1 VKRSVTEGERPLRE
15 AIGLY
20 DEYTHG
26 AMPRREFLARLA
38 RLAGSAAAASLLL
51 PVLENRYAVAAT
63 VAADDPALETGRE
76 RFEAPGG
83 GVDSYVAHARAGG
96 AKRPAVVVIH
106 ENRGLNAHIEDV
118 ARRVA
123 LAGFLAIAPD
133 ALTASGGTPA
143 NEDEARRLI
152 GELDRERAMGI
163 YLSAVEYA
171 ESHPRG
177 SGKAGC
183 VGFCWGGGM
192 SGRLAA
198 NSKALGAAVVFYGM
212 PPSPEEAS
220 RVRVPLLLHY
230 AGLDARINA
239 AVPAFEQALKAARA
253 RYQLYTYDGVDHA
266 FHNDTSAAR
275 YNAEAARLAWQ
286 RTVEFLTK
294 ELA

>member
-1 VKRSVTEGERPLRE
+1 MNRE
-15 AIGLY
+15 VIALY
-20 DEYTHG
+20 DEYTHEG
-26 AMPRREFLARLA
+26 MPRREFLARLA
-38 RLAGSAAAASLLL
+38 RLAGSVAAASLLL
-51 PVLENRYAVAAT
+51 PLLENRHAIAAT
-63 VAADDPALETGRE
+63 VATDDPALETGRE
-76 RFEAPGG
+76 RFESPVG
-83 GVDSYVAHARAGG
+83 GVDAYVARPRAGD

-123 LAGFLAIAPD
+123 LAGFLAVAPD
-133 ALTASGGTPA
+133 ALSGSGGTPA

-152 GELDRERAMGI
+152 GELDREHAMSM

-177 SGKAGC
+177 NGKAGS

-198 NSKALGAAVVFYGM
+198 NSKALDAAVVFYGM
-212 PPSPEEAS
+212 PPAPEEAA

-230 AGLDARINA
+230 AGLDTRINA
-239 AVPAFEQALKAARA
+239 AVPAFEQALKAAGA
-253 RYQLYTYDGVDHA
+253 RYQLYMYDGVDHA
-266 FHNDTSAAR
+266 FHNDTSTAR